1 MTPTLRR
8 ISSALVA
15 AATVVVVLGPA
26 SVARA
31 DEGRLPGGIV
41 VTGRGFGH
49 GRGLSQ
55 FGAYG
60 WATQRGWGWE
70 QIVDFY
76 YGGATGNARGVLD
89 APQQEMSV
97 VLTAMD
103 AKRVGIYARQTAVVG
118 DDGSLRLLEDPD
130 QGRRW
135 AAMVAREKSGA
146 QRVYQVWGSGTRAC
160 PAEGTDLGG
169 AGWTLV
175 GEFAEGASFATDGS
189 LDPAAAPTSAV
200 GLCEP
205 RGGGVNVRYYRGVVR
220 ATNNARNENRT
231 INLVRMDDY
240 LRGVVP
246 RESPAT
252 WGEAAGGAGMH
263 ALRAQAVAA
272 RSYAATENRY
282 AGLARTCD
290 SQDCQVYGGAAL
302 RSSPGAT
309 PSVLEHPL
317 TDRAVSETS
326 GVVVRAGGGAGPV
339 VRTEFSSSN
348 GGRTAGGAFP
358 AQADE
363 GDLAANSSLMV
374 WTRVLSA
381 TAIAARYPQI
391 GALAAVTT
399 AHDGQGGDF
408 GGYTTQ
414 VTIAGTTG
422 AVTMSGW
429 DFRSAFDL
437 PAPWYGATAVY
448 GAPLEAAPVGAMLF
462 IGDSVGE
469 SIAAE
474 WGAVVSPAYPSVNFQ
489 ALSNRCMV
497 GAGCVAPDKG
507 QPDAIGVV
515 NSLSAESLPA
525 VAIVQ
530 LGYNDDPST
539 IAGDVAQVVTAFN
552 ARGVRRIVFVNLST
566 RRASAGYDVA
576 NAALAAA
583 AVTYPNVSVLDWNAA
598 SAGGDRDRWFRDD
611 VHLTTTGRAEFAM
624 FLRRELDALRDAGT
638 IAAGTADVVPLA
650 VPLVQGN
657 RGTPVADLQRALNAA
672 LGLRKR
678 ERLATDGVLGKGTVA
693 AVARFEETQGLPA
706 DGVADADVLAR
717 LGLDPAAFALRA
729 GARHATVATAQTAL
743 ARVLKVR
750 MAADGIYGSGTA
762 KQVRRFQKVVG
773 LRQTG
778 ELDRTTW
785 LALLAAS
792 AAAGG

>member
-15 AATVVVVLGPA
+15 AATVVAVLGPA

-317 TDRAVSETS
+317 TDRAVAETS

>member
-1 MTPTLRR
+1 MNSPLRR

-15 AATVVVVLGPA
+15 AATAVALLGPA

-31 DEGRLPGGIV
+31 DEGRLPGGV
-41 VTGRGFGH
+41 VINGRGFGH

-55 FGAYG
+55 YGAYG

-89 APQQEMSV
+89 APNQEISV
-97 VLTAMD
+97 VLTAQD
-103 AKRVGIYARQTAVVG
+103 AKRVGIYARQTAVVA

-135 AAMVAREKSGA
+135 ASMVAREKPGA
-146 QRVYQVWGSGTRAC
+146 QRVYVVWGSGSRAC
-160 PAEGTDLGG
+160 PAEGADLGG
-169 AGWTLV
+169 AGWTVV
-175 GEFAEGASFATDGS
+175 GEFAEGASFVTDGS
-189 LDPAAAPTSAV
+189 LDPAAAATAAV

-205 RGGGVNVRYYRGVVR
+205 RAGGHNVRYYRGVVR

-252 WGEAAGGAGMH
+252 WGDAAGGAGMH

-302 RSSPGAT
+302 RTSIGGAPAT
-309 PSVLEHPL
+309 LEHPN
-317 TDRAVSETS
+317 TDRAVAETS
-326 GVVVRAGGGAGPV
+326 GVVIRAAGGGGPV

-363 GDLAANSSLMV
+363 GDLAANSALMV
-374 WTRVLSA
+374 WTRVLPSA
-381 TAIAARYPQI
+381 VVAAKYPQI
-391 GALAAVTT
+391 GALAAITT
-399 AHDGQGGDF
+399 SHDGQGGDF

-414 VTIAGTTG
+414 VTISGTTG
-422 AVTMSGW
+422 AVSMSGW
-429 DFRSAFDL
+429 DFRTAFDL

-448 GAPLEAAPVGAMLF
+448 GAPLEAAPVGSMLF

-474 WGAVVSPAYPSVNFQ
+474 FGAVVSPAYPSVNFQ

-497 GAGCVAPDKG
+497 GAACVAPDKG
-507 QPDAIGVV
+507 QPDALGVV
-515 NSLSAESLPA
+515 NSLSADSFPS

-530 LGYNDDPST
+530 LGYNDDPAT
-539 IAGDVAQVVTAFN
+539 IAGDVTQVVNAMN
-552 ARGVRRIVFVNLST
+552 ARSVRRIVFVNLST
-566 RRASAGYDVA
+566 RRGSAGYDVA

-583 AVTYPNVSVLDWNAA
+583 AVTYPNVTVLDWNSA
-598 SAGGDRDRWFRDD
+598 SAGPERDRWFRDD
-611 VHLTTTGRAEFAM
+611 VHLTTTGRAEFAL
-624 FLRRELDALRDAGT
+624 FLRRELDALRDAGSIT
-638 IAAGTADVVPLA
+638 AGAADVVPLA
-650 VPLVQGN
+650 VPLVQGD
-657 RGTPVADLQRALNAA
+657 RGAPVATLQQALNAA

-678 ERLATDGVLGKGTVA
+678 ERIATDGVLGKGTVRA
-693 AVARFEETQGLPA
+693 ITRYEETQGLPV
-706 DGVADADVLAR
+706 DGVADEAVLAR
-717 LGLDPAAFALRA
+717 LGIDPAAFSLRA

-750 MAADGIYGSGTA
+750 MAADGVYGSGTA

-792 AAAGG
+792 AAAG

>member
-1 MTPTLRR
+1 MNSPLRR

-15 AATVVVVLGPA
+15 AATAVALLGPA

-41 VTGRGFGH
+41 INGRGFGH

-55 FGAYG
+55 YGAYG

-89 APQQEMSV
+89 APNQEISV
-97 VLTAMD
+97 VLTAQD
-103 AKRVGIYARQTAVVG
+103 AKRVGIYARQTAVVA

-135 AAMVAREKSGA
+135 ASMVAREKPGA
-146 QRVYQVWGSGTRAC
+146 QRVYVVWGSGSRAC
-160 PAEGTDLGG
+160 PAEGADLGG
-169 AGWTLV
+169 AGWTVV
-175 GEFAEGASFATDGS
+175 GEFAEGASFVTDGS
-189 LDPAAAPTSAV
+189 LDPAAAATAAV

-205 RGGGVNVRYYRGVVR
+205 RAGGHNVRYYRGVVR

-252 WGEAAGGAGMH
+252 WGDAAGGAGMH

-302 RSSPGAT
+302 RTSIGGAPAT
-309 PSVLEHPL
+309 LEHPN
-317 TDRAVSETS
+317 TDRAVAETS
-326 GVVVRAGGGAGPV
+326 GVVIRAAGGGGPV

-363 GDLAANSSLMV
+363 GDLAANSALMV
-374 WTRVLSA
+374 WTRVLPSA
-381 TAIAARYPQI
+381 VVAAKYPQI
-391 GALAAVTT
+391 GALAGITT
-399 AHDGQGGDF
+399 SHDGQGGDF

-414 VTIAGTTG
+414 VTISGTTG
-422 AVTMSGW
+422 AVSMSGW
-429 DFRSAFDL
+429 DFRTAFDL

-448 GAPLEAAPVGAMLF
+448 GAPLEAAPVGSMLF

-474 WGAVVSPAYPSVNFQ
+474 FGAVVSPAYPSVNFQ

-497 GAGCVAPDKG
+497 GAACVAPDKG
-507 QPDAIGVV
+507 QPDALGVV
-515 NSLSAESLPA
+515 NSLSADSFPS

-530 LGYNDDPST
+530 LGYNDDPAT
-539 IAGDVAQVVTAFN
+539 IAGDVTQVVNAMN
-552 ARGVRRIVFVNLST
+552 ARSVRRIVFVNLST
-566 RRASAGYDVA
+566 RRGSAGYDVA

-583 AVTYPNVSVLDWNAA
+583 AVTYPNVTVLDWNSA
-598 SAGGDRDRWFRDD
+598 SAGPERDRWFRDD
-611 VHLTTTGRAEFAM
+611 VHLTTTGRAEFAL

-638 IAAGTADVVPLA
+638 ITAGAADVVPLA
-650 VPLVQGN
+650 VPLVQGD
-657 RGTPVADLQRALNAA
+657 RGAPVATLQQALNAA

-678 ERLATDGVLGKGTVA
+678 ERIATDGVLGKGTVRA
-693 AVARFEETQGLPA
+693 ITRYEETQGLPV
-706 DGVADADVLAR
+706 DGVADEAVLAR
-717 LGLDPAAFALRA
+717 LGIDPAAFSLRA

-750 MAADGIYGSGTA
+750 MAADGVYGSGTA

-792 AAAGG
+792 AAAG

>member
-317 TDRAVSETS
+317 TDRAVAETS

-339 VRTEFSSSN
+339 VRTEFSSSK
-348 GGRTAGGAFP
+348 
-358 AQADE
+358 
-363 GDLAANSSLMV
+363 
-374 WTRVLSA
+374 
-381 TAIAARYPQI
+381 I
-391 GALAAVTT
+391 
-399 AHDGQGGDF
+399 
-408 GGYTTQ
+408 
-414 VTIAGTTG
+414 
-422 AVTMSGW
+422 
-429 DFRSAFDL
+429 
-437 PAPWYGATAVY
+437 
-448 GAPLEAAPVGAMLF
+448 
-462 IGDSVGE
+462 
-469 SIAAE
+469 
-474 WGAVVSPAYPSVNFQ
+474 
-489 ALSNRCMV
+489 
-497 GAGCVAPDKG
+497 
-507 QPDAIGVV
+507 
-515 NSLSAESLPA
+515 
-525 VAIVQ
+525 
-530 LGYNDDPST
+530 
-539 IAGDVAQVVTAFN
+539 
-552 ARGVRRIVFVNLST
+552 
-566 RRASAGYDVA
+566 
-576 NAALAAA
+576 
-583 AVTYPNVSVLDWNAA
+583 
-598 SAGGDRDRWFRDD
+598 
-611 VHLTTTGRAEFAM
+611 GRAH
-624 FLRRELDALRDAGT
+624 
-638 IAAGTADVVPLA
+638 V
-650 VPLVQGN
+650 
-657 RGTPVADLQRALNAA
+657 
-672 LGLRKR
+672 
-678 ERLATDGVLGKGTVA
+678 
-693 AVARFEETQGLPA
+693 
-706 DGVADADVLAR
+706 
-717 LGLDPAAFALRA
+717 
-729 GARHATVATAQTAL
+729 
-743 ARVLKVR
+743 
-750 MAADGIYGSGTA
+750 
-762 KQVRRFQKVVG
+762 
-773 LRQTG
+773 
-778 ELDRTTW
+778 
-785 LALLAAS
+785 
-792 AAAGG
+792 